1 MNSIWN
7 KNISLFTKRFPQLAQ
22 LLLPAISSF
31 SEASVVFSDI
41 APAKNGS
48 VTASENSLRLHSA
61 YNPEREAQ
69 SAVSSAVA
77 GNENC
82 RAVVFA
88 GFGLGYAV
96 KEACSF
102 SDKKLVVIEPDA
114 THFLSALFLVD
125 WSDVFSFPNIVL
137 AVGCTPEQAISLIN
151 ANGVLE
157 SAFVSVKAQTAHAQP
172 YFDALFALIERNR
185 HKEKIN
191 NATTKNLQGA
201 GT

>member
-7 KNISLFTKRFPQLAQ
+7 KNISLFSNRFPQLAQ

-31 SEASVVFSDI
+31 SEASIVFSDI

-82 RAVVFA
+82 CAIVFA
-88 GFGLGYAV
+88 GLG
-96 KEACSF
+96 
-102 SDKKLVVIEPDA
+102 
-114 THFLSALFLVD
+114 T
-125 WSDVFSFPNIVL
+125 
-137 AVGCTPEQAISLIN
+137 Q
-151 ANGVLE
+151 
-157 SAFVSVKAQTAHAQP
+157 
-172 YFDALFALIERNR
+172 
-185 HKEKIN
+185 
-191 NATTKNLQGA
+191 
-201 GT
+201 